1 VVNGVEP
8 QRAHSLWLQL
18 MYVDSYINNFCYEE
32 CLLMLLKPIMIFG
45 VYLKEVRE
53 YGFRLSD
60 LDLEYDLALILYCSN
75 CNDGISEI
83 IFQPSY
89 HRY

>member
-1 VVNGVEP
+1 LYAGEGTGGNVDISIGAATTGVVGHYVVNGIEP

-32 CLLMLLKPIMIFG
+32 CLLMLLKPIMILG
-45 VYLKEVRE
+45 VYLKEVHE

-60 LDLEYDLALILYCSN
+60 LDLE
-75 CNDGISEI
+75 
-83 IFQPSY
+83 
-89 HRY
+89 

>member
-1 VVNGVEP
+1 LYAGEGMVGNGDKHWCCDNGCCCGHYVVNDIEP

-32 CLLMLLKPIMIFG
+32 CLLMLLKPIMILG
-45 VYLKEVRE
+45 VYLKEVHE

-60 LDLEYDLALILYCSN
+60 LDLE
-75 CNDGISEI
+75 
-83 IFQPSY
+83 
-89 HRY
+89 